1 MLEKRKNTV
10 LTFFLIAVFLFFLLF
25 YTRCYPI
32 LPSDMD
38 DWAYIYPRRMAV
50 PIWKVWNPIRVFAEV
65 GMPAVSMMS
74 SVVFMPFT
82 GNVFDAMMIGFALCM
97 AAAITGLLFAF
108 CKMLQEKKY
117 PVALTLFWA
126 AFFLL
131 SHFWIFR
138 TEYQQNDYMLRT
150 SDTCTYFFYVIPNLM
165 NAAAVLWLEADP
177 GLRDLRLSEGSG
189 LKKSV
194 FFLLAYF
201 CIFSNIW
208 AGMILAS
215 YLGSVMIFHTAAAI
229 RDKKRFHRWISENSM
244 LLVLIVM
251 WLVSQFFELNGMRAA
266 EVAEDQPLE
275 IRETLAAI
283 PLILKAMN
291 RRYMFTAGLLFAV
304 GGMALLRTKEK
315 EKMLEIY
322 RWGMAGLLAFLYL
335 VLSCGKVGA
344 SYFRRP
350 DVFYGVFFF
359 CSVLVVLTGAAMI
372 KRFSFVK
379 LVLPLAL
386 VIILSDCNS
395 PGKTWCYSNFMG
407 LPPRIVNNINNDIV
421 SQLRQAEQE
430 GKDST
435 TIFIPALEGED
446 NGLYNVR
453 GTEIVGE
460 TMWKLGVLERNIVV
474 DYLVPTQ
481 EKNYLLE
488 TSPICYDNY

>member
-1 MLEKRKNTV
+1 MPEKRKSMV
-10 LTFFLIAVFLFFLLF
+10 LTVFLIAVFLFFLLF

-38 DWAYIYPRRMAV
+38 DWAYLYPRRLAV
-50 PIWKVWNPIRVFAEV
+50 PIWKAWNPIRIFAEV
-65 GMPAVSMMS
+65 GMPAVSMIS
-74 SVVFMPFT
+74 SVVFKPFT

-97 AAAITGLLFAF
+97 ATAITGLLFAI
-108 CKMLQEKKY
+108 CKMLQKKKC
-117 PVALTLFWA
+117 PIAQVLFWA

-150 SDTCTYFFYVIPNLM
+150 GDACTYFFYVIPNLM
-165 NAAAVLWLEADP
+165 NATAVLWLEADP
-177 GLRDLRLSEGSG
+177 GLRDLRPSKGSC

-194 FFLLAYF
+194 FFLIAYF

-208 AGMILAS
+208 AGMILAA
-215 YLGSVMIFHTAAAI
+215 YLGSAMIFHTISAA
-229 RDKKRFHRWISENSM
+229 RDKKRLQEWLSENSM
-244 LLVLIVM
+244 LLLLIVI
-251 WLVSQFFELNGMRAA
+251 WLVSQVFELNGMRAA
-266 EVAEDQPLE
+266 EGAENQHLE
-275 IRETLAAI
+275 LRESLAAI
-283 PLILKAMN
+283 PLVLKGMN
-291 RRYMFTAGLLFAV
+291 RRYMFTTGMLFAV
-304 GGMALLRTKEK
+304 GGMVLLHAKNKEK
-315 EKMLEIY
+315 IQEIC
-322 RWGMAGLLAFLYL
+322 RWGAASLLAFLYL

-344 SYFRRP
+344 SYIRRP

-359 CSVLVVLTGAAMI
+359 CSVLVILTGSAMI
-372 KRFSFVK
+372 KRFSLVK

-395 PGKTWCYSNFMG
+395 PGKTWRYSNFMG

-421 SQLRQAEQE
+421 SQLRQAERE

-435 TIFIPALEGED
+435 TVFIPALEGED

-453 GTEIVGE
+453 ATEIVGE

-474 DYLVPTQ
+474 DYLVPTE
-481 EKNYLLE
+481 EKNSLLE
-488 TSPICYDNY
+488 TAPICYDKY

>member
-1 MLEKRKNTV
+1 MDEKRRKMI
-10 LTFFLIAVFLFFLLF
+10 LTGFLLLVFFFFFFF
-25 YTRCYPI
+25 YTVSHPI

-38 DWAYIYPRRMAV
+38 DWAYMYPRRLAV
-50 PIWKVWNPIRVFAEV
+50 PIWKVWNPIRIFAEV
-65 GMPAVSMMS
+65 AMPAVSVLS
-74 SVVFMPFT
+74 SVLFMPVT
-82 GNVFDAMMIGFALCM
+82 GNIFSAMMIGYALCM
-97 AAAITGLLFAF
+97 AAAMTALLYGF
-108 CKMLQEKKY
+108 CCVLRKKQYSDLQM
-117 PVALTLFWA
+117 LFWTC
-126 AFFLL
+126 FFLL

-138 TEYQQNDYMLRT
+138 TQYQENDYMLRT
-150 SDTCTYFFYVIPNLM
+150 VDVCTYFFYVIPNLL
-165 NAAAVLWLEADP
+165 NATAVLWLEADP
-177 GLRDLRLSEGSG
+177 DLRSLHPSGSY
-189 LKKSV
+189 LKKSL
-194 FFLLAYF
+194 FLLLAYF
-201 CIFSNIW
+201 CIFSNLW